1 MKKYFLFFL
10 IAGCAS
16 QPPKQTVVVNQTSNT
31 SSKNS
36 QVALRPIKTVE
47 LENGLKIYFIEDQT
61 LPRVSL
67 ELLVKVG
74 LPQEPVELDGLN
86 AFTAELLE
94 QGTQK
99 KSATILADE
108 FGQIGTEMATAPGG
122 DFTFLS
128 ADSLAKD
135 KNQLLSLFSDVV
147 LNPAFKE
154 TEIER
159 LKSNVKARII
169 KKIDNPSGYTD
180 DQFDKFLFGDH
191 PYAKDIAGDL
201 KSLKKI
207 SKSQITKHYL
217 NWYRPNNSTLAVV
230 GSLTPDFEEQV
241 ISAFKDWK
249 SRPLKMDTMKELSQV
264 DGLQVKLFSKTGL
277 KQTQIRMGRLGV
289 ARKTPEFLALRA
301 ANEILGGGMA
311 SRLMQKVRDQ
321 LGLTYGISSGFEFRK
336 EKGAFSISTFT
347 KNESAGQTVQE
358 AIKVYDQFIEQGI
371 TDKELNAAKAQ
382 MIAQFPR
389 SMETAD
395 RFGYNL
401 LLLDFY
407 GIPTSYLTDFISNVE
422 KISVDQVNSAIRKH
436 LAVDQLKVVIFGD
449 EKQIL
454 PQLESFKPEVIKVS
468 K

>member
-1 MKKYFLFFL
+1 MKKYLIFLLTF
-10 IAGCAS
+10 GCATAPS
-16 QPPKQTVVVNQTSNT
+16 LKSVPGPV
-31 SSKNS
+31 SKTS
-36 QVALRPIKTVE
+36 QVALRPIKTIE
-47 LENGLKIYFIEDQT
+47 LENGLKVYFIEDQT

-67 ELLVKVG
+67 ALLVKVG
-74 LPQEPVELDGLN
+74 LPQEPVDLDGLN

-99 KSATILADE
+99 KSATVLADE
-108 FGQIGTEMATAPGG
+108 FGQIATEMAIAPGG

-154 TEIER
+154 NEIER
-159 LKSNVKARII
+159 LRSNVKARVI

-191 PYAKDIAGDL
+191 PYAKDISGDL
-201 KSLKKI
+201 NSIKKFT
-207 SKSQITKHYL
+207 KSQITKHYL
-217 NWYRPNNSTLAVV
+217 TWYRPNNCTLAVV
-230 GSLTPDFEEQV
+230 GSLTPEFEEQV
-241 ISAFKDWK
+241 IGAFKGWK
-249 SRPLKMDTMKELSQV
+249 SRTLKPEPLKELSQV
-264 DGLQVKLFSKTGL
+264 NGLQLKLFSKVGL

-289 ARKTPEFLALRA
+289 ERKTPDFLALRA

-336 EKGAFSISTFT
+336 DKGAFSISTFT
-347 KNESAGQTVQE
+347 KNESAGQTLQE

-371 TDKELNAAKAQ
+371 TEKELNAAKAQ

-422 KISVDQVNSAIRKH
+422 KISVDEVNLAIRKY
-436 LAVDQLKVVIFGD
+436 LAVDQLKIVIFGD

-454 PQLESFKPEVIKVS
+454 NQLEAFKPEVIKVL